1 MKKIVLA
8 LAIALITASS
18 VAADTIYLRDGRT
31 VRGTVLGFIGGR
43 FAVRLTDNLQG
54 TPANSTQTGNA
65 AAAAGEVQFFRPRD
79 IERIEIDG
87 RSLDE
92 ARFQTRNVE
101 VTLGPNWIDSGVDLR
116 RGQRVRITSTGT
128 IVTGRT
134 RITPGG
140 LRSTDPSAPL
150 PRAAEGVLIGAIS
163 NDPNAPIIEIGLN
176 RELVADRDGRL
187 YLTANR
193 STYTDARGSFIA
205 QIRTELDFNSLRNS
219 AGANNNPN
227 GNRGANDSV
236 DRDDQFDPFGNGSGN
251 SNPAPVR
258 PRTGSGNNTDQNG
271 GFGGNNNNNSSRTP
285 RDVTINVPAN
295 SRGTDTGIDLRA
307 GEQVTITAT
316 GNIIAGRRAGSV
328 SPNGGRAGF
337 GAVLGAYPV
346 PDAGVGALIGYIR
359 TTNNQAS
366 QPFLVGSQQTIT
378 AQVDGRLILL
388 INDDNV
394 NDNSG
399 SFSVRI
405 VSQ

>member
-8 LAIALITASS
+8 IAIALITASA

-54 TPANSTQTGNA
+54 TPTNSTQTGNA
-65 AAAAGEVQFFRPRD
+65 AGDIQFFRPRD

-116 RGQRVRITSTGT
+116 RGQRVRVTSTGT
-128 IVTGRT
+128 IVTGRA

-140 LRSTDPSAPL
+140 LRSTDPAAPL
-150 PRAAEGVLIGAIS
+150 PRAAEGVLVGAIS

-176 RELVADRDGRL
+176 REIVADRDGRL

-205 QIRTELDFNSLRNS
+205 QIRTELDFNNARNS
-219 AGANNNPN
+219 ASANNNQN
-227 GNRGANDSV
+227 GNRSANDT
-236 DRDDQFDPFGNGSGN
+236 DRDDQFDPFGNSSGS
-251 SNPAPVR
+251 SNPAPTR
-258 PRTGSGNNTDQNG
+258 PRTGGGNNTDQNG
-271 GFGGNNNNNSSRTP
+271 SFGGNNNNNTNRTP

-295 SRGTDTGIDLRA
+295 SRGTDTGINLRA
-307 GEQVTITAT
+307 GDQVTITAT
-316 GNIIAGRRAGSV
+316 GSIIAGRRAGSV

-346 PDAGVGALIGYIR
+346 PDAGVGALIGYIQP
-359 TTNNQAS
+359 TNNQAS